1 METAAINPIAETMLL
16 VNAGERLEKRFAAHS
31 VSAKKHHLAVDGS
44 RYWPAEG
51 LFEDINHHFLIFIC
65 AGRKQNSQLPQDI
78 ILPVTQ

>member
-51 LFEDINHHFLIFIC
+51 LFEHVDLPFLIFVRG
-65 AGRKQNSQLPQDI
+65 GREQHSQFPQDI
-78 ILPVTQ
+78 ILPVAQ

>member
-51 LFEDINHHFLIFIC
+51 LFEDINHRFLIFIC
-65 AGRKQNSQLPQDI
+65 AGPRQHSQLPQDI